1 MKNLE
6 KIAKEIALIAETLLE
21 AEQLEA
27 DEKQAEIITGELH
40 PLIKKNTL
48 MLWASKDDCADLHLA
63 MNKAKVKGKA
73 GGINFGKL
81 VLDAHKGNGAVF
93 FIDADSKEEALNRME
108 DMQPHRKYRNVY
120 YWGPSAASSI
130 GM

>member
-1 MKNLE
+1 MSLE
-6 KIAKEIALIAETLLE
+6 KIAKEIALIADTLLE

-27 DEKQAEIITGELH
+27 DEKQAEVITRELH
-40 PLIKKNTL
+40 PLISKNTL
-48 MLWASKDDCADLHLA
+48 MLWADKDDCGDLHLA

-73 GGINFGKL
+73 GGVNFGKL
-81 VLDAHKGNGAVF
+81 VVDAHKGNGAVF
-93 FIDADSKEEALNRME
+93 FIDADSKEEALSQME
-108 DMQPHRKYRNVY
+108 NISPHRKYRNVY

>member
-1 MKNLE
+1 MKNLDKVAE
-6 KIAKEIALIAETLLE
+6 DLIFVAGVLLE

-27 DEKQAEIITGELH
+27 DEKQAEVITGELH
-40 PLIKKNTL
+40 PLIKKDTL
-48 MLWASKDDCADLHLA
+48 MLWADKDYCADLHLA

-73 GGINFGKL
+73 GGVNFGKL
-81 VLDAHKGNGAVF
+81 VVDAHKGNGAVF
-93 FIDADSKEEALNRME
+93 FIDADSKEDALSKME
-108 DMQPHRKYRNVY
+108 NMQPHRKYRNVY